1 MDNCDKFIFWG
12 SAGHAKVLSEIVM
25 SKNME
30 IIAVFD
36 NQHVKSVFPGV
47 PIFYGEE
54 GFRNWLSGFKSMM
67 KVAGIAAIGNS
78 GLDRIHIHNLFRKSG
93 VHVPIL
99 VHSSSFVSKYVK
111 IGDGTQV
118 LAMSVI
124 SSDVLIGSS
133 CIINSGAV
141 VEHECVVGDG
151 VHVAPNATICGCVNV
166 KKNAFIGAGSVILPR
181 LNIGE
186 GAIVGAGAVVTRDVP
201 DSIIVRGNPA
211 KPFNRLHRVCKN
223 A

>member
-1 MDNCDKFIFWG
+1 MDKRDKFIFWG

-36 NQHVKSVFPGV
+36 NQDVESVFPGV
-47 PIFYGEE
+47 PIFYGEK
-54 GFRNWLSGFKSMM
+54 GFRNWLSDFKYI
-67 KVAGIAAIGNS
+67 KNVAGVAAVGKS
-78 GLDRIHIHNLFRKSG
+78 GADRIQIHNLFRESG
-93 VHVPIL
+93 IYIPIL
-99 VHSSSFVSKYVK
+99 VHSTSFLSKSVK

-124 SSDVLIGSS
+124 SSDVVVGSS

-141 VEHECVVGDG
+141 VEHECIVGDG

-186 GAIVGAGAVVTRDVP
+186 GAIVGAGSVVTKDVP
-201 DSIIVRGNPA
+201 DSVIVRGNPA
-211 KPFNRLHRVCKN
+211 KPIN
-223 A
+223 